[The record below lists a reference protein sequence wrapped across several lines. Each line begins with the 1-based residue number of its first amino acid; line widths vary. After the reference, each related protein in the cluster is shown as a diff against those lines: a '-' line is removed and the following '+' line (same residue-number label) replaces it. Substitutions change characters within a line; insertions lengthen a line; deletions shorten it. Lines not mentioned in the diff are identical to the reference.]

1 MARVTCFVFASPAP
15 QSSPHCPRMYVRQA
29 AIDQAQ
35 AFRAPGTTVLS
46 LLYNTILSL
55 YTYSIPSTNWSE
67 PIYNTNQINRL
78 GPRDH
83 VSRTRI
89 SKPAFADCEFL

>member
-1 MARVTCFVFASPAP
+1 MEAEVSEWQSHMSRFCFACATIIATIAPA
-15 QSSPHCPRMYVRQA
+15 CMYVRQAA

-55 YTYSIPSTNWSE
+55 YTYSPASRIWSE
-67 PIYNTNQINRL
+67 PAYNTNQVDRL

-83 VSRTRI
+83 VST
-89 SKPAFADCEFL
+89 